1 MKHQEKRNHL
11 CTIFLWKNPEQLDS
25 LNSRDERKPL
35 STEAKLRLFWNLS
48 ISYHGFVCL
57 FKKSFSLC
65 KVFFSRLDSI
75 LDFSK
80 AFSCIIPNQQLTSFS
95 CKGPSGKY
103 FMLLV
108 STTIHLS
115 FHMKKVAMG
124 KLGVANCQGNYKT
137 VPKMS

>member
-57 FKKSFSLC
+57 RNHFHYVKFFFKVRFHFRLFKSLFLHYTKSAIDKL
-65 KVFFSRLDSI
+65 FLQRTQWQIFH
-75 LDFSK
+75 
-80 AFSCIIPNQQLTSFS
+80 AFGLNNYSPLLSYEESCHGQAG
-95 CKGPSGKY
+95 CG
-103 FMLLV
+103 
-108 STTIHLS
+108 
-115 FHMKKVAMG
+115 
-124 KLGVANCQGNYKT
+124 
-137 VPKMS
+137 